1 MNLISSKRANIHDGF
16 PKQYLK
22 LTSDRT
28 LLQPT
33 TLRPSRI
40 AGATAPIVVTNNEQ
54 RFLLESSFGESGPG
68 RLHHARTGRL

>member
-1 MNLISSKRANIHDGF
+1 MNLISSNRANIHDGF

-40 AGATAPIVVTNNEQ
+40 AGATAPIVMTNNEH
-54 RFLLESSFGESGPG
+54 RFLVESGFGESGPG
-68 RLHHARTGRL
+68 RLYLARTSGL